1 MTKYMQFVAAAN
13 KNSKMKF
20 W

>member
-1 MTKYMQFVAAAN
+1 MSKYMQFVAAAN
-13 KNSKMKF
+13 SKMKF